1 MAASPKLRRKRGRGK
16 LMAFVDFILRVVN
29 LLVALLLAFIAS
41 NQTDRPDAFIW
52 VLLFTVPA
60 VLTFILAVRPRTIDR
75 VELRAVS
82 SLCVDRVELRAVS
95 SLCVGCCLALLIFLG
110 VSLLRAKSKESTLV
124 MLNDQQHFSSSN
136 PLNYKQTWEMV
147 AVVMVIAWLK
157 FLAMTTSD
165 SLRES
170 GVAKVEASS
179 VRMLWA
185 LVLVMISFVVMFFIS
200 YVFSLLPFSTH
211 YNHHNIMT
219 SADIPIKAQLP
230 ATHAV

>member
-60 VLTFILAVRPRTIDR
+60 VLTFILAVRPRTI
-75 VELRAVS
+75 
-82 SLCVDRVELRAVS
+82 DRVELRAVS